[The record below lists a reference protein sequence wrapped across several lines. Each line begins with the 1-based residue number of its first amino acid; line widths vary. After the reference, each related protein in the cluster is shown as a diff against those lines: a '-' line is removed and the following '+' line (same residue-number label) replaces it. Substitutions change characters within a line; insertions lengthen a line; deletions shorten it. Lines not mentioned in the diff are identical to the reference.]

1 MKNWRLNFLFFIF
14 CALALVIIFRL
25 SQLQI
30 VNNDFWRALAQGQ
43 HNLFLQTRGER
54 GEIFLTDRQGN
65 LHPLAI
71 NRRWEYV
78 FVSPREIYKKGIEP
92 KEIGTVLA
100 EILGLPVE
108 KVLERVRRNQ
118 SSYEVLKRQLSPQEV
133 SHLETA
139 DLTGVY
145 IRKEVVRY
153 YPQDNLGSHL
163 VGFLGGKGLGQYGL
177 EGYYNEVLEG
187 SEGLQ
192 RGERFSWGYI
202 IDQHFNSPSAGQDI
216 ILTINYNI
224 QFMAERLLHSASEEL
239 GIDGGTILV
248 GDPQTG
254 QILAMASY
262 PNFNPNYFFQEKDF
276 KIFKNPAIQSLFE
289 PGSIFKSITKAIALE
304 EGQIT
309 PETIYN
315 DTGSIQIGGWTIRNF
330 AQRIWGEVNMTKAL
344 AKSINTAAVFVGER
358 IGNSVFLDYLQKFG
372 FFRPTG
378 IGLQGEVYSQNL
390 SFRRGYQINFANAT
404 FGQGIEMTAM
414 QLFRAFSALAN
425 GGRLVNPHLI
435 KRDSFELGERVL
447 SQETSLAIT
456 RMMVA
461 VTEDPFGRRARVPGY
476 YIAGKTGTSQ
486 IAWSALGYNK
496 RGYSDQTI
504 QSFIGYAPALNPS
517 FLILVKLNNPQTRV
531 AGESA
536 APIFGELA
544 EFILHYYQ
552 IPPEREK

>member
-1 MKNWRLNFLFFIF
+1 MKNWRFNFLFVIF
-14 CALALVIIFRL
+14 SVLALVIIFRL

-30 VNNDFWRALAQGQ
+30 FNNDYWRALAQGQ
-43 HNLFLQTRGER
+43 HNLFFQTRGER
-54 GEIFLTDRQGN
+54 GELFLTDRQGN
-65 LHPLAI
+65 LYPLAI

-78 FVSPREIYKKGIEP
+78 FISPREIYKKAIEP
-92 KEIGTVLA
+92 KEIGVILA
-100 EILGLPVE
+100 EILNLPLE
-108 KVLERVRRNQ
+108 KVLEKIRKSN
-118 SSYEVLKRQLSPQEV
+118 SSYEILKRQLSPEEV
-133 SHLETA
+133 NLLRTA

-145 IRKEVVRY
+145 IKEEMVRY
-153 YPQDNLGSHL
+153 YPQDNLASHL

-177 EGYYNEVLEG
+177 EGYYNEILEG

-202 IDQHFNSPSAGQDI
+202 INQNFRPPEAGEDI
-216 ILTINYNI
+216 VLTIDYNI
-224 QFMAERLLHSASEEL
+224 QFRAERLLYSAKEEL
-239 GIDGGTILV
+239 GIAGGTILV
-248 GDPQTG
+248 GDPHTG
-254 QILAMASY
+254 RILAMANY

-276 KIFKNPAIQSLFE
+276 KIFKNPTIQSLFE

-304 EGQIT
+304 EGRIT
-309 PETIYN
+309 PETVYN

-330 AQRIWGEVNMTKAL
+330 ARRIWGEVDMTKAL
-344 AKSINTAAVFVGER
+344 AKSINTAAVFVGEK
-358 IGNSVFLDYLQKFG
+358 IGNAVFLDYLERFE

-378 IGLQGEVYSQNL
+378 IGLQGEVYSENL

-404 FGQGIEMTAM
+404 FGQGIETTAL

-425 GGRLVNPHLI
+425 GGKLVNPHLTE
-435 KRDSFELGERVL
+435 RDNIQLGERII
-447 SQETSLAIT
+447 SQKASLDIT
-456 RMMVA
+456 KMMVA
-461 VTEDPFGRRARVPGY
+461 AVEDPFGRRARVPGY

-486 IAWSALGYNK
+486 IAWSALGYD
-496 RGYSDQTI
+496 RSGYSDQTI
-504 QSFIGYAPALNPS
+504 QSFVGYAPALNPS